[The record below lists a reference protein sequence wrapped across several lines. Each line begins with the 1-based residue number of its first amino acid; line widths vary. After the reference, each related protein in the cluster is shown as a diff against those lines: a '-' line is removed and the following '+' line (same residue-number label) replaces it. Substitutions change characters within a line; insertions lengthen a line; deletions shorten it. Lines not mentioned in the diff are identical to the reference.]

1 MSEPNPPAAEAAIAQ
16 TRFVPGLSALA
27 EGYDVVFSDVWG
39 VLHNGLRA
47 YAGAHDALTRFRRA
61 GGTVILISNAPRP
74 GPSVMGQL
82 DRLGVPREAYDD
94 IVTSGDMTRMS
105 VEARLS
111 EPVFHLGPERDK
123 PIFEG
128 LPVRFTPVEE
138 AAYIVCSGLW
148 NDREETPD
156 DYRGSFEPLVA
167 RNAPMICA
175 NPDIVVEVGG
185 TLVYCAGALAVL
197 YEQMGG
203 QATYMGKPHAPVY
216 EEALAR
222 AARIRGSDVPVSRVL
237 AIGDAIRTDIAGA
250 AGIGADALF
259 IAKGIHADELKLA
272 ADRLDAE
279 FARAFFAQQPHRP
292 TAAMALL
299 EW

>member
-1 MSEPNPPAAEAAIAQ
+1 MSEPNPPAAEAAVAQ
-16 TRFVPGLSALA
+16 TRFVSGLSDMADR
-27 EGYDVVFSDVWG
+27 YDVVFSDVWG

-47 YAGAHDALTRFRRA
+47 YEGASDALARFRRD

-105 VEARLS
+105 VEARIA
-111 EPVFHLGPERDK
+111 EPVFHLGPDRDK

-128 LPVRFTPVEE
+128 LPVRFASAED
-138 AAYIVCSGLW
+138 AAYVVCSGLW
-148 NDREETPD
+148 NDREDAPD
-156 DYRGSFEPLVA
+156 DYRGTFEPLVA
-167 RNAPMICA
+167 RKAPLICA

-185 TLVYCAGALAVL
+185 TLVYCAGALAAL
-197 YEQMGG
+197 YEEMGG
-203 QATYMGKPHAPVY
+203 EAPYRGKPNEPVY
-216 EEALAR
+216 GEALAR

-237 AIGDAIRTDIAGA
+237 AVGDAIRTDIAGA
-250 AGIGADALF
+250 AGIGADTLF
-259 IAKGIHADELKLA
+259 IAKGIHADELKLE
-272 ADRLDAE
+272 ADRLSPE
-279 FARAFFAQQPHRP
+279 IARAFFAEQPHRP

-299 EW
+299 RW